1 MIKDYE
7 INRSFYLIHDKKSVN
22 FHVQKNDYFGTL
34 ATIIKLI
41 NQDNI
46 LEDKV
51 ELKKL
56 LKKLEK
62 DLIYLQKN
70 FAIKKLPPTKK

>member
-1 MIKDYE
+1 MTNDNYKIE
-7 INRSFYLIHDKKSVN
+7 PLFCLIRDKETVN

-51 ELKKL
+51 ELKKI

-70 FAIKKLPPTKK
+70 FIIKKLS